1 MNFTKKFGN
10 ERFRRGICAAPFL
23 NVMDKEKIDR
33 LNELARKAKE
43 FELTAEEKDEQMI
56 LREEYR
62 AAIRENFHNTMSN
75 TYIKRPDG
83 TMEKVTR
90 KNTKPTAEC

>member
-1 MNFTKKFGN
+1 MDSKKV
-10 ERFRRGICAAPFL
+10 E
-23 NVMDKEKIDR
+23 R

-62 AAIRENFHNTMSN
+62 AAIRANFHNTMQN

-83 TMEKVTR
+83 TVEKVER
-90 KNTKPTAEC
+90 KNKPAAKC

>member
-1 MNFTKKFGN
+1 MNFTKRFGN

-23 NVMDKEKIDR
+23 NVMDKEKVER

-62 AAIRENFHNTMSN
+62 AAIRANFHNTMSN

-90 KNTKPTAEC
+90 KNTNPTGKC